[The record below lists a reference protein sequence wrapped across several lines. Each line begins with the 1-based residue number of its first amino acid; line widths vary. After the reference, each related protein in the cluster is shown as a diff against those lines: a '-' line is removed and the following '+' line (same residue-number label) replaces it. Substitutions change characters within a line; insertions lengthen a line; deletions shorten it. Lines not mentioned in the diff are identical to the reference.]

1 MLHFNFVCAECNA
14 RTLVRSNWHGKK
26 RRWKS
31 ELAICRFSYLETCI
45 VIDKTSLV
53 RLDRRSIAACVD
65 FAQQLTNLAGPVL
78 CAFSDLALGETRR
91 LRSLSTASW
100 PEIGLGSPE
109 TPAAL
114 DIEVGAH
121 LRKRMAEMLNILPN
135 LRFSHL
141 LLVNYPLC
149 ILGRSPKLWAYS
161 L

>member
-14 RTLVRSNWHGKK
+14 QTLVRSNWHGKK

-31 ELAICRFSYLETCI
+31 ELAICHFSYLETCI
-45 VIDKTSLV
+45 IIDKTSLV

-135 LRFSHL
+135 LRFFPFVTSKLPFMHL
-141 LLVNYPLC
+141 RAQP
-149 ILGRSPKLWAYS
+149 
-161 L
+161 